1 MNLIELIARFW
12 RGTDHNGGSRS
23 DPHSSQANVA
33 SEESTAEPPRAIETG
48 IKKVPISIAA
58 PWTGVG
64 HPDNT
69 LKTIAILMEGERR
82 EF

>member
-1 MNLIELIARFW
+1 MNLVKLIARFW
-12 RGTDHNGGSRS
+12 RGAG
-23 DPHSSQANVA
+23 AA

-48 IKKVPISIAA
+48 IEKVPLSIAA